1 MSNFYYIFRF
11 SDFDPN
17 RWLSMFVNFSA
28 QTSAGMTQDIID
40 GKLGKV
46 RRGVYGPP
54 TGKKMIVM
62 VDDLN
67 MPAKEEYGAQPPIEI
82 LRQWMDH
89 GGWYDLVDKERSFR
103 NLVEIQFVAAM
114 GPPGGGKTRITQR
127 YVRHFNMLHFTP
139 YTEDSLRLMFT
150 TTLDWVLGAYPS
162 KLKSLSGSIVEA
174 TLEFYH
180 MIQHSLLPTPAKSH
194 YTFNLR
200 DLAKV
205 FQGMAMSSSSYVKET
220 TSSSSSSVLPFVFF
234 V

>member
-1 MSNFYYIFRF
+1 
-11 SDFDPN
+11 
-17 RWLSMFVNFSA
+17 MFVNFSA

-220 TSSSSSSVLPFVFF
+220 TSSSSSSLLFSSFSSSSSVLL
-234 V
+234 